1 MYDLTISNARLA
13 DAPGLWDI
21 CAGNGQVLAVEP
33 AGRIHAARET
43 LRADGRLLLP
53 GLIDSHVHTRDP
65 GYVYKEDFISVTKA
79 AANAGVTTI
88 MAMPNTNPPMTTA
101 AAVKNARE
109 RLEGRH
115 LVDVRLVGGV
125 CAAVAG
131 WILPA
136 AQAGVIALDVYD
148 DPFARGTQD
157 WINLFSQAKRTG
169 LPLCFY
175 LMDAALERLRTRQSE
190 GAAEWERIAGAT
202 NGETEAIS
210 IARIFPMAAYFQVP
224 VVLRMASTAAALE
237 MVRTMRKQYPCA
249 QVFVEVCVHYLFL
262 TRDALAAQGGR
273 AHIHPPLRAQQDV
286 DALWR
291 GIEDG
296 TVDVVASDHAPH
308 ADFEKDRE
316 PLSANACGMAGLET
330 MLPLLLDAYNKG
342 RLGLCDIQR
351 LCCEKPARIYGLF
364 PQKGTLHPGS
374 DADFVLV
381 DTEQAWTVRSAQC
394 YTKGAPGPFEGRRL
408 KGGPVITFC
417 AGRKVMDNRTVFWN
431 VEEKSI

>member
-1 MYDLTISNARLA
+1 MR
-13 DAPGLWDI
+13 
-21 CAGNGQVLAVEP
+21 
-33 AGRIHAARET
+33 
-43 LRADGRLLLP
+43 
-53 GLIDSHVHTRDP
+53 
-65 GYVYKEDFISVTKA
+65 
-79 AANAGVTTI
+79 
-88 MAMPNTNPPMTTA
+88 
-101 AAVKNARE
+101 
-109 RLEGRH
+109 
-115 LVDVRLVGGV
+115 
-125 CAAVAG
+125 
-131 WILPA
+131 PA
-136 AQAGVIALDVYD
+136 AL
-148 DPFARGTQD
+148 RG
-157 WINLFSQAKRTG
+157 
-169 LPLCFY
+169 
-175 LMDAALERLRTRQSE
+175 QS
-190 GAAEWERIAGAT
+190 
-202 NGETEAIS
+202 
-210 IARIFPMAAYFQVP
+210 VP
-224 VVLRMASTAAALE
+224 CQEQIVDTDLH
-237 MVRTMRKQYPCA
+237 KN
-249 QVFVEVCVHYLFL
+249 
-262 TRDALAAQGGR
+262 
-273 AHIHPPLRAQQDV
+273 LRAQQDV